1 MKIATTLALASVLAS
16 APLLAGNA
24 AESSDLN
31 TPSPRANQSEPISEA
46 NQATPLA
53 ACQGIQLNV
62 KNNKSVKIKALKV
75 EYKSKEDGKWR
86 SEGFS
91 DKQINPGQVLTVK
104 SGASLEHV
112 EGHTMTNI
120 KLHYKKWCGGKWSV
134 TYTDT
139 DSTFSSPKCV
149 YGKTYRVDSRAGGC

>member
-1 MKIATTLALASVLAS
+1 MKIAASIALVSALAS
-16 APLLAGNA
+16 APLWAGND
-24 AESSDLN
+24 AESNDSAALDA
-31 TPSPRANQSEPISEA
+31 RANQSEQIRET

-53 ACQGIQLNV
+53 ACQSVTLNV
-62 KNNKSVKIKALKV
+62 KNNKSVKIKALKI

-120 KLHYKKWCGGKWSV
+120 KLHYKKWCGGKWSI

-149 YGKTYRVDSRAGGC
+149 YGKTYRVDSRSGGC